1 MKRHRKLLLFPPLL
15 LGLVLLGTWVLRRD
29 FEAALVLADIA
40 AGEGPSL
47 LKRTTPEPERRTIRF
62 SWQTREYLA
71 DLYRPGRE
79 ALAGVLLMPGASEE
93 GKDDPRLVAFATTL
107 ARARFNVLVPDLAS
121 LRSLQ
126 VNPGNIR
133 EVADTFSWLASRPE
147 LIPGGRG
154 GVIAISYAVG
164 PVILAA
170 MEPDLRRHVRFIMAV
185 GGYYDLPEVLTY
197 TTTGWF
203 RAGGRERYR
212 KPDSYGKW
220 IFVLSNAD
228 RLPDP
233 SDREVLKAM
242 ARRMMRD
249 PAEGVKDLEAKL
261 SPAGRAVYA
270 FVVNSDPALAPSL
283 AARLPEAIEA
293 DIRALDLADK
303 DLHLLKARL
312 ILIHG
317 YDDDI
322 IPYSQSI
329 ALAGAVSP
337 GQTKLYLI
345 HGLVHVDLKPG
356 LPDRWRLWRA
366 IDTLLAQREN

>member
-1 MKRHRKLLLFPPLL
+1 MKRHRKLLLFPPIL
-15 LGLVLLGTWVLRRD
+15 LGLALLGTWVLRRD
-29 FEAALVLADIA
+29 YEAALVLADIA
-40 AGEGPSL
+40 AGTRPSL
-47 LKRTTPEPERRTIRF
+47 LKRTTPEPGRRTIRF
-62 SWQTREYLA
+62 SRQNREYLA
-71 DLYRPGRE
+71 DLYQPGE
-79 ALAGVLLMPGASEE
+79 KALAGVLLMPGASEE

-133 EVADTFSWLASRPE
+133 EVADTFCWLASRPE
-147 LIPGGRG
+147 LVPGGRG

-170 MEPDLRRHVRFIMAV
+170 MEPDLRRRVRFIMAV
-185 GGYYDLPEVLTY
+185 GGYYDLPDVLTY

-212 KPDSYGKW
+212 EPNAYGKW

-233 SDREVLKAM
+233 ADRDILKAM
-242 ARRMMRD
+242 ARRMMQD
-249 PAEGVKDLEAKL
+249 PPAGVKDLEAQL
-261 SPAGRAVYA
+261 SPAGRSVYA
-270 FVVNSDPALAPSL
+270 FVVNSDPALAPGL

-293 DIRALDLADK
+293 DIGTLNLSDK
-303 DLHLLKARL
+303 NLHRLKARL
-312 ILIHG
+312 ILVHG

-337 GQTKLYLI
+337 GQARLFLV
-345 HGLVHVDLKPG
+345 HGLAHVDLKPG

-366 IDTLLAQREN
+366 IDALLAQREE